1 MWVIIL
7 TDSWKKALRFFFFNF
22 FLQLAA
28 LFYSIDMEVGLRLA
42 LEHTFVMFILK

>member
-7 TDSWKKALRFFFFNF
+7 TDSWKAAMHFFFLI
-22 FLQLAA
+22 FLQLSA
-28 LFYSIDMEVGLRLA
+28 LFYSIDMEVGLCLA